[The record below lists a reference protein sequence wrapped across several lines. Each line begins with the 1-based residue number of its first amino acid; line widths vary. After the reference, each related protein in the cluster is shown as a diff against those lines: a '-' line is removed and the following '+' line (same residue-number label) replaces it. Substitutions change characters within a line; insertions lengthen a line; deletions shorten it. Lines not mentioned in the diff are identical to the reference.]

1 MSSWAEFY
9 ASHGF
14 IAMRIGPNDEINDS
28 HYQRGEGLIDGTT
41 TIIQENSRFGSPV
54 FGLIDESNF
63 TMSGYSMG
71 GGASHNAALIAEE
84 NGYDFVRAIISLNP
98 TVLFEDCNYCDLMN
112 VELLGFIAAI
122 LTTSAYMPQ
131 AYKIWKTRSTD
142 SISLSMYIVMFFG
155 ILFWL
160 IYSFLIKRPPLI
172 LANTLSLIMI
182 SMILYFKL
190 KP

>member
-1 MSSWAEFY
+1 
-9 ASHGF
+9 
-14 IAMRIGPNDEINDS
+14 
-28 HYQRGEGLIDGTT
+28 
-41 TIIQENSRFGSPV
+41 
-54 FGLIDESNF
+54 
-63 TMSGYSMG
+63 
-71 GGASHNAALIAEE
+71 
-84 NGYDFVRAIISLNP
+84 
-98 TVLFEDCNYCDLMN
+98 MN

>member
-1 MSSWAEFY
+1 
-9 ASHGF
+9 
-14 IAMRIGPNDEINDS
+14 
-28 HYQRGEGLIDGTT
+28 
-41 TIIQENSRFGSPV
+41 
-54 FGLIDESNF
+54 
-63 TMSGYSMG
+63 
-71 GGASHNAALIAEE
+71 
-84 NGYDFVRAIISLNP
+84 
-98 TVLFEDCNYCDLMN
+98 MN

-155 ILFWL
+155 ILSWL

>member
-1 MSSWAEFY
+1 
-9 ASHGF
+9 
-14 IAMRIGPNDEINDS
+14 
-28 HYQRGEGLIDGTT
+28 
-41 TIIQENSRFGSPV
+41 
-54 FGLIDESNF
+54 
-63 TMSGYSMG
+63 
-71 GGASHNAALIAEE
+71 
-84 NGYDFVRAIISLNP
+84 
-98 TVLFEDCNYCDLMN
+98 MN
-112 VELLGFIAAI
+112 IELLGFIAAI

>member
-1 MSSWAEFY
+1 
-9 ASHGF
+9 
-14 IAMRIGPNDEINDS
+14 
-28 HYQRGEGLIDGTT
+28 
-41 TIIQENSRFGSPV
+41 
-54 FGLIDESNF
+54 
-63 TMSGYSMG
+63 
-71 GGASHNAALIAEE
+71 
-84 NGYDFVRAIISLNP
+84 
-98 TVLFEDCNYCDLMN
+98 MN
-112 VELLGFIAAI
+112 VEVLGFIAAI